1 MSVMVAVKA
10 RMKADSAAQLVDAIN
25 RCEAAM
31 RGEFPEI
38 QWLFFEPDIA
48 D

>member
-1 MSVMVAVKA
+1 MVAVKA
-10 RMKADSAAQLVDAIN
+10 RMKGGTADELVDAIN

-31 RGEFPEI
+31 RAEFPEI
-38 QWLFFEPDIA
+38 QWLFFEPDVR

>member
-1 MSVMVAVKA
+1 VVA
-10 RMKADSAAQLVDAIN
+10 AIN
-25 RCEAAM
+25 RAESALRA
-31 RGEFPEI
+31 EFPEI